1 VTYKSALP
9 ILILTFS
16 LGVAACGGSGGDEPP
31 PEPAEPT
38 DPDPGGSGS
47 GDDPDETFSIGGSVS
62 GLTGSGLVISN
73 SATDELTLNAD
84 GAFTFTTELDDGDAY
99 DVTVVT
105 QPTVPDNVCTVEN
118 GSGDVAGADVTDVE
132 IFCTGPLVLASSAP
146 AENDQD
152 VSRAIEPLLTFS
164 ADIDA
169 GTVVTGA
176 ITLASNA
183 GEVDI
188 TFDVSGEEVTLTP
201 DATLLPLTEYTL
213 TVTTDIAGSGGER
226 MLEPVTVTF
235 RTRDAAWQADVAI
248 SLQNVDTGEA
258 RIAFDRDGN
267 ALALWT
273 QGPIDRSE
281 IWWNTFTA
289 GVGWD
294 TAAPLEQSAANV
306 YADGARLGFG
316 PDGSALAVWTLH
328 DITSA
333 DNSVRSSRYVPGS
346 GWETP
351 EFIETHPG
359 EVFGKPDLAVNS
371 QGDAVAVWVHFDGT
385 FMNLWANRY
394 TAGSGWG
401 TAEIIDESDDVVEN
415 PRVAINGAGDIVAVW
430 PMRDLGSFDWD
441 VWSRRYAPGAGW
453 ASSELVSVNNT
464 FEAIQPRPVL
474 DEDGNALV
482 VWVQGLGLDAALHA
496 SRHTG
501 TGGWTSEQELDVS
514 GSVDDPQI
522 AIDPAGNAIA
532 VWRRQQDVNG
542 MLEMLPYAAR
552 HTAGGWS
559 TPQAIGN
566 RTAFDPKVAMDLTG
580 HAIAVWQEI
589 DPALP
594 FTDASA
600 VWGNRYTIDNGWT
613 SAERI
618 GSYGQ
623 QIGIDTPNV
632 AVDPSGDAFA
642 IWTRLGD
649 VHVNRFE

>member
-1 VTYKSALP
+1 MAYNSALP
-9 ILILTFS
+9 ILILVFS
-16 LGVAACGGSGGDEPP
+16 LGVAACGGSGDDEPP

-38 DPDPGGSGS
+38 NPDPGGSGS
-47 GDDPDETFSIGGSVS
+47 GDEPDETFSIGGSVS

-73 SATDELTLNAD
+73 SATDDLTLDAN
-84 GAFTFTTELDDGDAY
+84 GAFTFTTELNDGDAY

-105 QPTVPDNVCTVEN
+105 QPTAPDNVCTVEN
-118 GSGDVAGADVTDVE
+118 GSGDVAGADITDVE
-132 IFCTGPLVLASSAP
+132 ILCTGPLALTDSAP
-146 AENDQD
+146 AEDDQD

-169 GTVVTGA
+169 ATVVTGA

-183 GEVDI
+183 GEVDV
-188 TFDVSGEEVTLTP
+188 TFDVSGEQVTLKP
-201 DATLLPLTEYTL
+201 DAALLPLTEYAL
-213 TVTTDIAGSGGER
+213 TVSTDIAGSGGER
-226 MLEPVTVTF
+226 LLEPVTVAF
-235 RTRDAAWQADVAI
+235 RTRDAAWQADLAI
-248 SLQNVDTGEA
+248 SSQNVDTGEA

-267 ALALWT
+267 ALAVWS
-273 QGPIDRSE
+273 QGPFDRSE
-281 IWWNTFTA
+281 IWWNAFTA
-289 GVGWD
+289 GVGWG
-294 TAAPLEQSAANV
+294 TAAPLEQSEADEH
-306 YADGARLGFG
+306 ADGARIGFG
-316 PDGSALAVWTLH
+316 ADGDALAVWTLQ
-328 DITSA
+328 DSSG

-351 EFIETHPG
+351 EFIETDPG
-359 EVFGKPDLAVNS
+359 EVFGKPDFAVNS
-371 QGDAVAVWVHFDGT
+371 QGDAVAVWVQFDGT

-430 PMRDLGSFDWD
+430 PMRDLGNFAWD
-441 VWSRRYAPGAGW
+441 VWSRRYAPGIGW
-453 ASSELVSVNNT
+453 APSDLVSVNNT
-464 FEAIQPRPVL
+464 FEAVQPRPVL

-482 VWVQGLGLDAALHA
+482 VWVQGLGLEAALHA

-501 TGGWTSEQELDVS
+501 SGSWTSAEELDVA

-542 MLEMLPYAAR
+542 TPEMLPYAAR
-552 HTAGGWS
+552 HTASGWS

-566 RTAFDPKVAMDLTG
+566 RTAFDPKIAVDPTG
-580 HAIAVWQEI
+580 HAVAVWQEI

-594 FTDASA
+594 FADASA

-632 AVDPSGDAFA
+632 AVDRSGDAFA
-642 IWTRLGD
+642 IWTRSGD

>member
-1 VTYKSALP
+1 MAYKNALP
-9 ILILTFS
+9 ILVLVFS
-16 LGVAACGGSGGDEPP
+16 LGVAACGGSGGDDPP
-31 PEPAEPT
+31 PNPVGPA

-73 SATDELTLNAD
+73 SAADELTLDAD
-84 GAFTFTTELDDGDAY
+84 GAFTFTTELDDGDDY

-105 QPTVPDNVCTVEN
+105 QPTSPDNVCTVEK
-118 GSGDVAGADVTDVE
+118 GSGAVAGADITDVE
-132 IFCTGPLVLASSAP
+132 IFCTGPLALADSAP
-146 AENDQD
+146 AEDDQD

-169 GTVVTGA
+169 ATVIAGA

-183 GEVDI
+183 GEVDV
-188 TFDVSGEEVTLTP
+188 TFDVSGEQVTLKP
-201 DATLLPLTEYTL
+201 DAALLPLTEYTL
-213 TVTTDIAGSGGER
+213 TVTTDIVGSGGER
-226 MLEPVTVTF
+226 MLEPATVTF
-235 RTRDAAWQADVAI
+235 RTRDAAWQADLAI
-248 SLQNVDTGEA
+248 SSQNVDTGEA

-273 QGPIDRSE
+273 QGPFDRSE
-281 IWWNTFTA
+281 IWWNVFTA

-306 YADGARLGFG
+306 FADGARLGFG
-316 PDGSALAVWTLH
+316 PDGSALAVWTLY
-328 DITSA
+328 DSNSS
-333 DNSVRSSRYVPGS
+333 DNSVRSSRYVPGT

-359 EVFGKPDLAVNS
+359 EVFGKPDFAVNS

-401 TAEIIDESDDVVEN
+401 TAGIIDESDDVVEN
-415 PRVAINGAGDIVAVW
+415 PRVAMNGNGDIVAVW
-430 PMRDLGSFDWD
+430 PMRDLNNFDWD

-453 ASSELVSVNNT
+453 AASELVSVNNV
-464 FEAIQPRPVL
+464 FEAVQPRPVL
-474 DEDGNALV
+474 DDDGNALV
-482 VWVQGLGLDAALHA
+482 VWVQGLGLDAAMYA

-501 TGGWTSEQELDVS
+501 TGGWTPAQELDMA

-532 VWRRQQDVNG
+532 VWRRQQNVNG
-542 MLEMLPYAAR
+542 TLEMLPYAAR
-552 HTAGGWS
+552 HTASGWS

-566 RTAFDPKVAMDLTG
+566 RTAFDPKIAVDPTG
-580 HAIAVWQEI
+580 HAVAVWQEI

-594 FTDASA
+594 IADAFA

-618 GSYGQ
+618 GSYGR
-623 QIGIDTPNV
+623 QIGFDTPNV

-642 IWTRLGD
+642 IWTRQGD
-649 VHVNRFE
+649 VRVNRFE